1 MKSRVTL
8 LSFFALV
15 LSATGWVHGQPK
27 PTEPTK
33 LSDAEIRLLLVR
45 ESVASYSGACP
56 CPESRN
62 SRGARCG
69 GNSAYSRPGGTSPL
83 CYPTDVTDAMIQRY
97 RDALAKQ

>member
-8 LSFFALV
+8 LSLSAL

-27 PTEPTK
+27 PTETLG
-33 LSDAEIRLLLVR
+33 LSDTEIRLLLIR
-45 ESVASYSGACP
+45 ESIASYGGACP

-83 CYPTDVTDAMIQRY
+83 CYPKDVTDAMIKQY